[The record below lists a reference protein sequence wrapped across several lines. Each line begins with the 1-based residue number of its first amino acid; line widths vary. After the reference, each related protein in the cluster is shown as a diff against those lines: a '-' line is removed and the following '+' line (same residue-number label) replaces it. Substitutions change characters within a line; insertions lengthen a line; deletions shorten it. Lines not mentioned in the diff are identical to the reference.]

1 MTNKKIFI
9 LHWYFEFYDFW
20 FLIRRFTFG
29 SSFFGLV
36 YARNAMAEDKSE
48 NENPSARL
56 VSIECAVQ
64 WIKRGC
70 RLEISKPIFQIEGK
84 LPGRKDF
91 YYREIC
97 RAVVSFTVRSRLW
110 TVNGSSSSFA
120 CHFSAFD
127 GRPTT
132 PLSASRRVL
141 WTRRVIT
148 FIIYL
153 GKRV

>member
-1 MTNKKIFI
+1 MRNKKIFI
-9 LHWYFEFYDFW
+9 LHFEFYDFW

-36 YARNAMAEDKSE
+36 YARNTMAEDKSE

-56 VSIECAVQ
+56 VSTECAVQ

-97 RAVVSFTVRSRLW
+97 RAVVSFTVWSRLW
-110 TVNGSSSSFA
+110 MVNGSSSSSFA

>member
-1 MTNKKIFI
+1 MRNKKIFI
-9 LHWYFEFYDFW
+9 LHFEFYDFW
-20 FLIRRFTFG
+20 FLIRRFTFE

-36 YARNAMAEDKSE
+36 YARNTMAEDKSE

-56 VSIECAVQ
+56 VSTECAVQ

-84 LPGRKDF
+84 LPGHKDF